1 MDLALT
7 VEKIIAEF
15 PAIVQAALRQSPF
28 LISAYIGEQMQ
39 RSGNPNGAIAFAPST
54 SQQLSLGKGD
64 LFRSFIPRDKNNILN
79 ISGTSIEFGSKL
91 PYAEIHET
99 GGIVYAKKKASSR
112 AKKKETFVMAQ
123 YFWYM
128 HKKTASPY
136 YKYLAL
142 KVERD
147 GYISIPQRAYL
158 KPALEKFEKE
168 GFEHLLASIMTPI
181 QRMLDGSK

>member
-1 MDLALT
+1 MELT
-7 VEKIIAEF
+7 QTVDRIIAEF

-39 RSGNPNGAIAFAPST
+39 RTGNPNGAIPFAPST
-54 SQQLSLGKGD
+54 SKQLALGKGN

-79 ISGTSIEFGSKL
+79 ISGTSVEFGSSL
-91 PYAEIHET
+91 PYAAIHEE
-99 GGIVYAKKKASSR
+99 GGKVYAKTKVSSR
-112 AKKKETFVMAQ
+112 KKKKETYVMAQ

-142 KVERD
+142 KVDRD

-158 KPALEKFEKE
+158 KPALDKFEKE
-168 GFEHLLASIMTPI
+168 GFEQILTFIMTPL
-181 QRMLDGSK
+181 QRIFDGK